1 MVLSSLKLRS
11 RVGHIES
18 SANDNF
24 TYRTS
29 LMDVDRSCR
38 VKMETLESIY
48 LVQSFKDWCTVE
60 DVYRE
65 LEYVA
70 ASPFESGRRGVSM
83 RMLRYKR
90 QGLLIRR
97 KIGSRLTEYK
107 LSQKGEDRLIYFW
120 KKFNLLDPPLGWQF
134 MGEEGRLGKEL
145 ADERNLL
152 YKEILSNQ
160 IERLK
165 KNRQLRTPKARIV
178 IRFESTLK
186 EIEERKN
193 RMKAYPRKI

>member
-1 MVLSSLKLRS
+1 MVLSGLKLRI
-11 RVGHIES
+11 RARRPT
-18 SANDNF
+18 SATNVDF
-24 TYRTS
+24 MCRTS
-29 LMDVDRSCR
+29 LMDVDRSGR
-38 VKMETLESIY
+38 VKMDTLETVY

-60 DVYRE
+60 DVYLE

-83 RMLRYKR
+83 RLLRYKR

-97 KIGSRLTEYK
+97 KIGGRLTEYK
-107 LSQKGEDRLIYFW
+107 LSQKGENRLIYFW
-120 KKFNLLDPPLGWQF
+120 KKFNLLDPLPEWQF

-145 ADERNLL
+145 ADERILL
-152 YKEILSNQ
+152 CNEILSNQ

-165 KNRQLRTPKARIV
+165 KNRPLRTPKVRTV

-193 RMKAYPRKI
+193 RMKAYSRKI